1 MKGFQFFKRI
11 TVWTLW
17 LLVGSLSLFSQNY
30 PGHWKGKWIWI
41 SGEAHPN
48 NFFLMARRS
57 FELQAVPR
65 GAKLRI
71 TAADRYMLYING
83 QYLGRGPARSDARW
97 TSYDT
102 YELGP
107 ELKVGKNAISVLA
120 YHYGIPNSYSRD
132 ERSGLFL
139 QLDLTSP
146 DGTSNIIGTDGNW
159 RVRQAQGW
167 KQAADP
173 PNSEIYD
180 ANADP
185 VNWREASFDDSRW
198 ELAYEI
204 PATDTPWSYL
214 EPRQTPLLL
223 EEETFP
229 QKIFETGEVMELG
242 HRLGETRIAERLAL
256 EPHFPL
262 EYTKIDRA
270 EGVLKNDGIPAVVQS
285 SPYKLGERIKKGVR
299 SPYLILDFGRPI
311 FGFPFVRL
319 KGPAQGIVEMTYD
332 VNLIN
337 SRPLQLLGGVRYG
350 DRYTMRE
357 GDQTWRVFE
366 YKVFRYLLIVF
377 RNVDQ
382 PVSVDSISVVAY
394 NYPAKRRGSFECSDH
409 VLTKLWKASVDTTYL
424 HMEDTLVCDAVR
436 ERLSWIG
443 DGAHGLYGMYAGF
456 GDIAITD
463 WFFRLL
469 KRGAL
474 ADGMLRI
481 YYPGSEP
488 PVGGQPRSSARSST
502 AYENPQNIPQ
512 FALFYGMFVAEHY
525 QYFGKKKLLEELYPA
540 LVGVAE
546 WYERHSDDA
555 GLIYSLSNLTWV
567 DWVPTEMNGA
577 NFETNAL
584 YYNLLDD
591 MSRLAVEL
599 NKPKEAEKW
608 KLQATKIK
616 NSLQQ
621 LHWNPQRGLFV
632 DSVIDQKQSSTITE
646 LSNGMALLFDI
657 ATPEQAQKIVRN
669 LSAPPSDVFLATP
682 LYFHYVLEGLIK
694 SGNSKTALGF
704 MRERYQEMMSV
715 SDVPTMLEFWSPY
728 VRAWTPSGQI
738 SDLKSGYSGQVTS
751 PAHSGS
757 VGPAWTLSKHVL
769 GVYPIGPGFQKCRI
783 EPQVGNLQW
792 ARGVFP
798 SVRGDIGVR
807 WEDKPDRFLLDVT
820 LPAGLETNLILSN
833 DSNRNVVLLHNEKK
847 HDIRATTKL
856 PAGLV
861 SADGKIVLTV
871 AGGNHRLELMH
882 AR

>member
-1 MKGFQFFKRI
+1 MRRVTI
-11 TVWTLW
+11 WILW
-17 LLVGSLSLFSQNY
+17 LLTSCVALFSQNY

-41 SGEAHPN
+41 SGEAHPI

-57 FELQAVPR
+57 FELQAMPR
-65 GAKLRI
+65 AGRLLI
-71 TAADRYMLYING
+71 TAGDRYMLYVNG

-107 ELKVGKNAISVLA
+107 ELRVGRNTIAVLA
-120 YHYGIPNSYSRD
+120 YHYGVANSYSRD
-132 ERSGLFL
+132 ERSGLFV
-139 QLDLTSP
+139 QMELTSS
-146 DGTSNIIGTDGNW
+146 DGAKSVIGSGRDW
-159 RVRQAQGW
+159 RVRQARGW
-167 KQAADP
+167 KQAGKP

-180 ANADP
+180 SNADP
-185 VNWREASFDDSRW
+185 ANWNDPGLDDSTW
-198 ELAYEI
+198 EQAYEI
-204 PATDTPWSYL
+204 PSTDTPWSYL
-214 EPRQTPLLL
+214 EPRQTPPLL

-229 QKIFETGEVMELG
+229 QKVFEAGEVMELG
-242 HRLGETRIAERLAL
+242 HRLGEARIAERLAL

-262 EYTKIDRA
+262 EFTRLEQPDA
-270 EGVLKNDGIPAVVQS
+270 VLKHDGNPAIIQS
-285 SPYKLGERIKKGVR
+285 APYKLGERIRKGVR

-311 FGFPFVRL
+311 FGFPLVRL

-337 SRPLQLLGGVRYG
+337 GRPLQLLGGVRYG

-357 GDQTWRVFE
+357 GEQTWRVFE

-377 RNVDQ
+377 RNVDV
-382 PVSVDSISVVAY
+382 PVSVDSISVLAY
-394 NYPAKRRGSFECSDH
+394 NYPAKRKGSFECSDP

-436 ERLSWIG
+436 ERLAWIG
-443 DGAHGLYGMYAGF
+443 DGAHGLYGIYAGY
-456 GDIAITD
+456 GDIALTD

-488 PVGGQPRSSARSST
+488 PVGGRPRSPGRSST

-525 QYFGKKKLLEELYPA
+525 RYFGKKKLLEELYPA

-546 WYERHSDDA
+546 WCERHSDDT
-555 GLIYSLSNLTWV
+555 GLLYSLSNLSFV

-584 YYNLLDD
+584 YYNLLED
-591 MSRLAVEL
+591 MSELATEL
-599 NKPKEAEKW
+599 GKPRDSERW
-608 KLQATKIK
+608 KLGAARIRS
-616 NSLQQ
+616 SLQK
-621 LHWNPQRGLFV
+621 LHWNPQRDLFV
-632 DSVIDQKQSSTITE
+632 DSVIDGKQSPILTE
-646 LSNGMALLFDI
+646 LSNGMALLFGI
-657 ATPEQAQKIVRN
+657 ATPAQASKIVRN
-669 LSAPPSDVFLATP
+669 LTNPPGDLFLSTP

-694 SGNSKTALGF
+694 SGASAAALQF
-704 MRERYQEMMSV
+704 MRDRYEQMMSV

-783 EPQVGNLQW
+783 GPELGHLQW

-798 SVRGDIGVR
+798 SIRGDISVR
-807 WEDKPDRFLLDVT
+807 WDHKPDRFT
-820 LPAGLETNLILSN
+820 LEVSVPTGLETDLTLPHGSY
-833 DSNRNVVLLHNEKK
+833 REGQLVHNGKQY
-847 HDIRATTKL
+847 DLARAKL
-856 PAGLV
+856 PKDIV
-861 SADGKIVLTV
+861 VADGRIVV
-871 AGGNHRLELMH
+871 KVVGGGHRLELLGPP
-882 AR
+882 R